1 MFWDISENVPFP
13 STIDTYLLNNATA
26 LKVGRAD
33 SLEVSD
39 EFTFTRFTGMMLTD
53 SLDASQNPR
62 CGYGAASDIDFEG
75 VQYCIVVTAS
85 NTLGY
90 KFTGVDLNAQTGI
103 GKAAVQVRAGG
114 SMPPKIEI
122 NGGSNEGPWSLG
134 ALPSACRGHA
144 AGCHILP

>member
-13 STIDTYLLNNATA
+13 STIDTYVLNNATA
-26 LKVGRAD
+26 LKVDRAD

-53 SLDASQNPR
+53 SPDASQNPR

-75 VQYCIVVTAS
+75 VQYGVVVTAS
-85 NTLGY
+85 NTPGY
-90 KFTGVDLNAQTGI
+90 KFTGVDLNAQTAI

-134 ALPSACRGHA
+134 AYPPPAVGTLQVVN
-144 AGCHILP
+144 ILP